1 MNIPINVTLSPEQS
15 AKIADYMARIAE
27 LEAEKARLI
36 ASMNRPHLVAR
47 RWIRMQ
53 LIRLFN

>member
-1 MNIPINVTLSPEQS
+1 MDTPINVTLSPEQS
-15 AKIADYMARIAE
+15 AKIADCMARIAK
-27 LEAEKARLI
+27 LEVEKARLI
-36 ASMNRPHLVAR
+36 ARMNRPHLVAR